1 VEIDK
6 LIKIVNKIMATKGFI
21 KRTTRK
27 SEIAYNVAIVLVLIL
42 FAISVAYSGLYI
54 WNHGIPINIK

>member
-1 VEIDK
+1 
-6 LIKIVNKIMATKGFI
+6 MATKGFI

-27 SEIAYNVAIVLVLIL
+27 KEIAYNVAIVVVLIL